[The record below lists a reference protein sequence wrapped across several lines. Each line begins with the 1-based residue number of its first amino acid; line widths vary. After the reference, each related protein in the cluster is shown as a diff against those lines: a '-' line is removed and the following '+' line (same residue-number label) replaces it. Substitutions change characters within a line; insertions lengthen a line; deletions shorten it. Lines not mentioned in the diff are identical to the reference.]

1 METIHNGIFDIDA
14 AAKAAGIMNLDPDPL
29 KNLSINQY
37 IRVMS
42 KEELIEKYGS
52 VEVVNFPKEYLEFV
66 YNKRIRITTH
76 IYNRIQRDY
85 NGLADVSIDVGGGRK
100 ITRTLPRKLFV
111 PVKKVVSSKKD
122 IKGFSLLGKPCTQE
136 IVDKMKSLVDRD
148 VLKALMTI
156 GASSSQKIYE
166 VDDIQLEKYLDLWAK
181 NKYPMFLMLGEKLTV
196 EKPINYKISRQEMN
210 SLVQKLQE
218 QFPKYA
224 PFLIELSDSI
234 IDNECKPNVLLEMYF
249 FDVFKRGMKVSKF
262 LSQLLQDPKFDIE
275 FSKILQHRIEKGYI
289 KVSIDPCDFLTMS
302 FNKNKWSSC
311 QNIYAGAYSN
321 AAFSLMC
328 DKSTVIVYK
337 DDGKTYTYE
346 GECENWHTCGTTFK
360 WNSKQSRELVNID
373 VETCAM
379 SFNKTYPNMASD
391 MVVAI
396 RNMLEELVSS
406 YAGVENKW
414 EVYENA
420 GGISQRKVLGKFHYK
435 DPVICQA
442 FLSNNP
448 VNYATKFFTG
458 VPELPCPVCGKTM
471 TGSEVGGHMLCSKCY
486 ERGPANKKRHNEQ
499 PERATA

>member
-1 METIHNGIFDIDA
+1 METIHNGVFNIDA
-14 AAKAAGIMNLDPDPL
+14 AAREAGVMNLNPDSL

-37 IRVMS
+37 IRVMT
-42 KEELIEKYGS
+42 KEELIEKYGDADIA
-52 VEVVNFPKEYLEFV
+52 NIPKGYLDAV
-66 YNKRIRITTH
+66 YNKRIRITKY
-76 IYNRIQRDY
+76 IYDNIQQGH
-85 NGLADVSIDVGGGRK
+85 NGIADISIDVGGGRK
-100 ITRTLPRKLFV
+100 ITRTISRSIVV
-111 PVKKVVSSKKD
+111 PVKKVVASKKE
-122 IKGFSLLGKPCTQE
+122 IKGFSLLEKPCTQE
-136 IVDKMKSLVDRD
+136 IIDKMKSLVDRD
-148 VLKALMTI
+148 VFKALMTI
-156 GASSSQKIYE
+156 GASNSQRIYD
-166 VDDIQLEKYLDLWAK
+166 VDDVQLEKYLDLWAK

-196 EKPINYKISRQEMN
+196 EKPINYKISKQEMDV
-210 SLVQKLQE
+210 LLKKLKE

-249 FDVFKRGMKVSKF
+249 FDVFKKGMKVSKF

-302 FNKNKWSSC
+302 LNKNKWSSC

-328 DKSTVIVYK
+328 DKSTVVVYK
-337 DDGKTYTYE
+337 DDGKVYTYD
-346 GECENWHTCGTTFK
+346 GGCENWDTCGTTFK
-360 WNSKQSRELVNID
+360 WNSKQCRELVNID

-379 SFNKTYPNMASD
+379 SFNKTYPNMSGD
-391 MVVAI
+391 MIQSI
-396 RNMLEELVSS
+396 RHMLEELVAN

-420 GGISQRKVLGKFHYK
+420 GGISQRQTHGKFHYK

-442 FLSNNP
+442 FLNGNP
-448 VNYATKFFTG
+448 TNYATKFVTG
-458 VPELPCPVCGKTM
+458 APELPCPVCGKIM

-486 ERGPANKKRHNEQ
+486 AQGSNAKKRPQ
-499 PERATA
+499 PERVTA